1 MHRGTD
7 FAAPNGTPIMASG
20 SGTVTEQDGAVEVAV

>member
-7 FAAPNGTPIMASG
+7 FAASGTPIMASG
-20 SGTVTEQDGAVEVAV
+20 SGTITRARWCGGGEIV